1 MKKFFTLAV
10 LLLLVTITYCQK
22 QWQHRRLKVSAGG
35 HYLAYEDGT
44 PFFWLG
50 DTGWELFHRL
60 TLPEIE
66 VYLENRRQK
75 GFNVI
80 QSVLLAEFEGLTK
93 PDRYGDVPLH
103 DADPTKPNEVY
114 FKRVD
119 SVITMA
125 LHKNMFMGLLPTWGD
140 KVTKLWGAGPVVFN
154 ESNAYTY
161 GLFLGKR
168 YKDYPN
174 IIWIMGGD
182 RPALR
187 DSNDWRS
194 VWRAM
199 VKGIQEGTG
208 GKAIFTYH
216 PWGGPNSTTQFLPD
230 EPWLDINM
238 MQSGHGGGHDVTVWD
253 MVTRDRNMMPTKPTL
268 DGEPNYEDHPVNP
281 WPTWNPANGYYND
294 YDVRKQTY
302 RSVFA
307 GACGVTYG
315 HHSVWQFL
323 SPREE
328 AINHPLISTWQQAIN
343 RPGAYQVGYL
353 RWLMESRPMLN
364 RLPDSTIVVAG
375 QGLKGEHIEA
385 FRSTDGSYAMVYLPV
400 GKKITV
406 STAFIQTA
414 KLKAWWFNPKTG
426 LAQKPVEYA
435 NSSSLTVTPP
445 TTGLGNDWVLVLDAE
460 NSFHNKPGKKP

>member
-1 MKKFFTLAV
+1 
-10 LLLLVTITYCQK
+10 
-22 QWQHRRLKVSAGG
+22 
-35 HYLAYEDGT
+35 
-44 PFFWLG
+44 
-50 DTGWELFHRL
+50 
-60 TLPEIE
+60 
-66 VYLENRRQK
+66 
-75 GFNVI
+75 
-80 QSVLLAEFEGLTK
+80 
-93 PDRYGDVPLH
+93 
-103 DADPTKPNEVY
+103 
-114 FKRVD
+114 
-119 SVITMA
+119 
-125 LHKNMFMGLLPTWGD
+125 
-140 KVTKLWGAGPVVFN
+140 
-154 ESNAYTY
+154 
-161 GLFLGKR
+161 
-168 YKDYPN
+168 
-174 IIWIMGGD
+174 
-182 RPALR
+182 
-187 DSNDWRS
+187 
-194 VWRAM
+194 M
-199 VKGIQEGTG
+199 VKGIQDGTG

-253 MVTRDRNMMPTKPTL
+253 MVTRDRNMIPTKPTL

-328 AINHPLISTWQQAIN
+328 AINHPLISSWQQAIN

-364 RLPDSTIVVAG
+364 RLPDSTIVLAG

-400 GKKITV
+400 GKKVTV
-406 STAFIQTA
+406 STAFIPTA

-426 LAQKPVEYA
+426 LAQKKVEYT
-435 NSSSLTVTPP
+435 NRSSLTVTPP
-445 TTGLGNDWVLVLDAE
+445 TTGLDNDWVLVLDAE
-460 NSFHNKPGKKP
+460 NSFHNMPGKKP